1 MSDNKFDSNTFRE
14 RLVYLNS
21 FNSLSLQIK
30 QFAISDFLFGK
41 PRKPLLSVSLNNG
54 EAYVL
59 GLGDEIISKY
69 EIVN

>member
-41 PRKPLLSVSLNNG
+41 PRKPLLSVKIKKG
-54 EAYVL
+54 EGYVF
-59 GLGDEIISKY
+59 GFGKKKKKKKK
-69 EIVN
+69 N